1 MLVSRSGNRIARYLD
16 IGDPSGLGMIV
27 RTVVPAVVLWVTAF
41 ASSAMLG
48 CARQK
53 TIDQERLR
61 SEIRAAI
68 SFTAELDMF
77 VEYVRQG
84 HATRRY
90 AREHAAYL
98 GDAVSKS
105 AKELDEATPAPGLE
119 NPYTECKNQLAQL
132 HAELSRIRE
141 ADANNQD
148 LVSIRENLKKIRE
161 GLEKASSKL

>member
-1 MLVSRSGNRIARYLD
+1 MT
-16 IGDPSGLGMIV
+16 V
-27 RTVVPAVVLWVTAF
+27 RAVVQAVVLLVVAL

-68 SFTAELDMF
+68 SFTAEFDMF

-98 GDAVSKS
+98 EDAVSKS
-105 AKELDEATPAPGLE
+105 AKELDEVTPAAGLE

-132 HAELSRIRE
+132 HAELSRIQG
-141 ADANNQD
+141 ADDNHQD